1 MYYNQFKHNIYSQNG
16 EAGIIAILLKELN
29 LQPKNLMIVE
39 VGAWDGTKYSNVR
52 NLIDQGSSAIMIEP
66 CFVDENCFEKYLSL
80 KKLPETYPNI
90 KILNYFIKTNN
101 KEQTE
106 HFYNIVKES
115 QMRCGITEW
124 SPELKTLDECLIEI
138 PNFDQNYDIL
148 NIDIDSYDHD
158 VWNEHTMNPKI
169 VIIEIYS
176 KLQPVITDKSNG
188 YSFADSLEIGV
199 KKGYTCVCHTG
210 NMIYIRN
217 DLLEKLSI
225 SKELFNS
232 TELFDKSWL

>member
-1 MYYNQFKHNIYSQNG
+1 MHYNQFKHNIYSQNG
-16 EAGIIAILLKELN
+16 EAGIIVILLKELN
-29 LQPKNLMIVE
+29 LEPKNLMIVE
-39 VGAWDGTKYSNVR
+39 IGAWDGAKYSNVK

-66 CFVDENCFEKYLSL
+66 CLVDENCSEKYLSL
-80 KKLPETYPNI
+80 KKLPETHSNV
-90 KILNYFIKTNN
+90 KTLNYFIKTNN
-101 KEQTE
+101 KQQTE

-115 QMRCGITEW
+115 QTRCGVTEW
-124 SPELKTLDECLIEI
+124 SPELKTLDECLMEI
-138 PNFDQNYDIL
+138 PNFDPNYDIL

-169 VIIEIYS
+169 VIIEIHS
-176 KLQPVITDKSNG
+176 ALQPAITDKSNG
-188 YSFADSLEIGV
+188 YSFADSLEIGI

-210 NMIYIRN
+210 NMIYVRN